1 MVFNPTSPIR
11 IFGRE
16 SANQS
21 LPATTW
27 REVAAAEVPTTMS
40 PAQIPRAPS
49 PLRIG
54 SGWRDGMTRIMR
66 PSQPSRDGQQH
77 TAPEISRWSKTTTDT
92 EVSEA
97 PREALTKKMN
107 VLKKR
112 IRQNRQSKDTT
123 KSSPVDPAYD
133 PVGKKFLPTAVPGSR
148 GPQTFYDSSSDDSS
162 EAEPIIHRASSVRV
176 ARPQIVEHSNG
187 SGGSVPKL
195 YSPPSSST
203 NQEAAEEAEQP
214 TAEAEAAVT
223 GGPNDALKALQG
235 QDGDNVPVT
244 ALPQIP
250 AEQDATLKQTIL
262 EWPDTPSKLE
272 ALDTLPTP
280 MGGFGSLHMPRTA
293 TGTTSS
299 SGTYVAT
306 PSVKIDGLRSN
317 PPTEGDKKLS
327 RAISAPV
334 RNSAGRRVMIRPSD
348 LVINRNSNNHK
359 LFRESIVSTPYP
371 ARKNSI
377 GDNNVPAPAQVNKLS
392 SPKNKS
398 LRRARPLHKD
408 ENVGTETK
416 SGEKS
421 SKGTG
426 APEIPLSTKPTIT
439 PALASARS
447 KSDRFPSPV
456 APEVLVLH
464 LRLARHPSARVQIE
478 IEVDDKTTF
487 DDEQLFTLI
496 RASYNKQ
503 LLGVVRRVFS
513 ARSLSHASLSTKD
526 ADLTLAPSYL
536 HGSTSAAGEIDGT
549 DFIKHLLHPRCGR
562 RRKMWLLWL
571 RNMQYHESS
580 LAMSGRSRRMAMS
593 MASGNATGSPDSPS
607 LSPVFSFVQTAQSSH
622 SRSGSESSPVSA
634 SAGPPTTGSSIRI
647 PRMPFQPFRSTRS
660 RGSWG
665 TGASGPPA
673 VYLHYRF
680 SMWKIVGMLLLTF
693 FLAIFTATMWILFG
707 VPGRNAGQGNGK
719 TVIGGEPYTLSWK
732 RDAQSRVGVGLVMG
746 IVVLGLGLVSEAVWV
761 WASWVLV

>member
-1 MVFNPTSPIR
+1 
-11 IFGRE
+11 
-16 SANQS
+16 
-21 LPATTW
+21 
-27 REVAAAEVPTTMS
+27 MS

-66 PSQPSRDGQQH
+66 PSQPSQERQH

-97 PREALTKKMN
+97 PKEQLTKKMN

-133 PVGKKFLPTAVPGSR
+133 PVAKKFLPAAITASD

-162 EAEPIIHRASSVRV
+162 EAEPVIHRASSVRV

-195 YSPPSSST
+195 YPPRSSST
-203 NQEAAEEAEQP
+203 ETEQPQSSNPAAAAEAGKS
-214 TAEAEAAVT
+214 AIT
-223 GGPNDALKALQG
+223 GGPTDALKALEGQG
-235 QDGDNVPVT
+235 VDNEPVT

-250 AEQDATLKQTIL
+250 TDASTEQDPTLKQTIL

-280 MGGFGSLHMPRTA
+280 MGGFGSLRMPRTA

-299 SGTYVAT
+299 SGTYV
-306 PSVKIDGLRSN
+306 PSVTIDGLRSN
-317 PPTEGDKKLS
+317 PPTESDKKLS

-334 RNSAGRRVMIRPSD
+334 RNSASRRVIIRPSD

-359 LFRESIVSTPYP
+359 LFRENIVSTPYP
-371 ARKNSI
+371 ARKTSI
-377 GDNNVPAPAQVNKLS
+377 GDNNIPAPVQETKPS

-398 LRRARPLHKD
+398 LRRARPLHKHD
-408 ENVGTETK
+408 NTHN
-416 SGEKS
+416 EKS
-421 SKGTG
+421 SKGAE

-439 PALASARS
+439 PALSSAKS

-456 APEVLVLH
+456 APEVLFLD

-478 IEVDDKTTF
+478 IEVTDKTTF

-503 LLGVVRRVFS
+503 LLGVARRVFS
-513 ARSLSHASLSTKD
+513 ARSLSHASLSTTKE
-526 ADLTLAPSYL
+526 ADLAFAPLYL
-536 HGSTSAAGEIDGT
+536 QGSISAGEIDGA

-580 LAMSGRSRRMAMS
+580 IAMSGRSRRMAIS
-593 MASGNATGSPDSPS
+593 MASGSNGSPESPS
-607 LSPVFSFVQTAQSSH
+607 LSPVFSFVQTTGHSSH
-622 SRSGSESSPVSA
+622 SRSGSESSPVSV
-634 SAGPPTTGSSIRI
+634 SAGAPSSGSSIRI

-660 RGSWG
+660 RGSMG
-665 TGASGPPA
+665 VSASGPPA
-673 VYLHYRF
+673 VYLHYTF
-680 SMWKIVGMLLLTF
+680 SMRKIVGLLLLTF

-707 VPGRNAGQGNGK
+707 VPGRNADQGNG
-719 TVIGGEPYTLSWK
+719 TTIIGGEPYTLSWK

-761 WASWVLV
+761 WASWILV